1 MAASDL
7 AFATI
12 AEVAPHVATGEISP
26 VELTEIALDRISQRD
41 KQLNTYITVMA
52 DAARQASERAA
63 TAIKKGRYIGPLHGI
78 PVAVKDLFAT
88 SGVRTT
94 FGSPLF
100 ADWAPDYDSAVVERL
115 NRAGAV
121 VLGKTNLHEL
131 AYGTTSAN
139 LHYGVVRNPWNH
151 QCHPGGSSGGSS
163 AAVADGLAMA
173 ALGSDTGASIRQPA
187 ACCGIVGLKPT
198 FGRVSKFGALSLSW
212 SMDHVGP
219 MARSVEDAA
228 LMLQVLAGYDARDPT
243 CVNRAIPD
251 YRENLKK
258 TIRGCKLGVARPFFF
273 EDCDPEVE
281 TAVEKAV
288 QVLRDVGATIV
299 DVELPDMWVC
309 HRMGSLIIAVEG
321 AAYHANALRER
332 PEKFS
337 DEMLASFGL
346 RNFYTEV
353 QYVQAQRLRRHLT
366 VETQKRF
373 ESFDALITPT
383 SPVPTTQ
390 IADDPPG
397 HGLLRSR
404 NTLPFNFTSLPAISI
419 PCGFTAGGLPI
430 GVQITGRVFD
440 EQSVL
445 RIAYTYEQATS
456 WHHRHPPQ

>member
-1 MAASDL
+1 MTASDL

-12 AEVAPHVATGEISP
+12 AEVAPRIEAGEISP
-26 VELTEIALDRISQRD
+26 VELTELALDRITQRNT
-41 KQLNTYITVMA
+41 QLNAYITVMA
-52 DAARQASERAA
+52 DTARQASERAA
-63 TAIKKGRYIGPLHGI
+63 AAIKAGQYLGPLHGI

-100 ADWAPDYDSAVVERL
+100 ADWVPNYDAAVVERL
-115 NRAGAV
+115 NAAGAI

-131 AYGTTSAN
+131 AYGTTSSNA
-139 LHYGVVRNPWNH
+139 HYGAVRNPWH
-151 QCHPGGSSGGSS
+151 LECHPGGSSGGSG

-187 ACCGIVGLKPT
+187 ACCGLVGLKPT

-219 MARSVEDAA
+219 MTRSVEDAA
-228 LMLQVLAGYDARDPT
+228 LMLQVLAGHDARDPT
-243 CVNRAIPD
+243 CMRRSIPD
-251 YRENLKK
+251 YRESLTK
-258 TIRGCKLGVARPFFF
+258 TIRGCKLGVARQFFF

-281 TAVEKAV
+281 AAVENAV
-288 QVLRDVGATIV
+288 HVLRDLGAIIV

-321 AAYHANALRER
+321 AAYHADALRTR

-337 DEMLASFGL
+337 DEMRTSFGL
-346 RNFYTEV
+346 GNFYTGV

-383 SPVPTTQ
+383 SPVPTTR

-397 HGLLRSR
+397 HALLRSR
-404 NTLPFNFTSLPAISI
+404 NTLPFNFTSLPAISV
-419 PCGFTAGGLPI
+419 PCGFTSAGLPV
-430 GVQITGRVFD
+430 GLQIAGKAFD
-440 EQSVL
+440 EAGMLQ
-445 RIAYTYEQATS
+445 IAYAYEQATS
-456 WHHRHPPQ
+456 WHQKHPPQ

>member
-1 MAASDL
+1 MTD
-7 AFATI
+7 T
-12 AEVAPHVATGEISP
+12 
-26 VELTEIALDRISQRD
+26 
-41 KQLNTYITVMA
+41 
-52 DAARQASERAA
+52 ARRASERAA
-63 TAIKKGRYIGPLHGI
+63 AAIEKGHYIGPLHGI

-100 ADWAPDYDSAVVERL
+100 ADWVPDYDAAVVERL
-115 NRAGAV
+115 NAAGAI

-131 AYGTTSAN
+131 AYGTTSNNA
-139 LHYGVVRNPWNH
+139 HYGAVRNPWNLE
-151 QCHPGGSSGGSS
+151 CHPGGSSGGSG
-163 AAVADGLAMA
+163 AAVADRLAMT

-219 MARSVEDAA
+219 MTRSVEDAA
-228 LMLQVLAGYDARDPT
+228 LMLQVLAGHDRRDPT
-243 CVNRAIPD
+243 CVRRAIPD
-251 YRENLKK
+251 YRANLKQG
-258 TIRGCKLGVARPFFF
+258 IRGCKLGVARQFFF
-273 EDCDPEVE
+273 EDCDPEVKA
-281 TAVEKAV
+281 AVENAV
-288 QVLRDVGATIV
+288 HVLRELGAILV
-299 DVELPDMWVC
+299 DAELPDMWVC
-309 HRMGSLIIAVEG
+309 HRMGSLIIVVEG

-337 DEMLASFGL
+337 NEMLASFGL
-346 RNFYTEV
+346 GNFYTGV

-366 VETQKRF
+366 VETQKRL

-383 SPVPTTQ
+383 SPVPTTR

-397 HGLLRSR
+397 HALLRSR
-404 NTLPFNFTSLPAISI
+404 NTLPFNFASLPAISV

-430 GVQITGRVFD
+430 GLQVTGKAFD

-445 RIAYTYEQATS
+445 RIAYAYEQATN
-456 WHHRHPPQ
+456 WYRHHPP